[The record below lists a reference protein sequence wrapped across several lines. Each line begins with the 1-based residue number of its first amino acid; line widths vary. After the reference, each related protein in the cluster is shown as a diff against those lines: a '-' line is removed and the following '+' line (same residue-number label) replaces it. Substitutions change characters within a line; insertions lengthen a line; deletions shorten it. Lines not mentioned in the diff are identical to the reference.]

1 MDKFAQEGCD
11 SNQDNAIDSEDIQTS
26 GFAYSREVY
35 LQGEVYN
42 GTKRKSRT
50 LTDKSKEYQ
59 LNILFEKKKKLHAR
73 LTRKC
78 KLIDDL
84 MYSSNNVM
92 TVKEE
97 IDQFNYHF
105 KKLVSCTKIMFV
117 CCHKEC
123 LMKKMTGLKQ
133 SMKLRLLR
141 TTKYTIRSKELKIT
155 INQDPVE
162 VHQKNHQGEAPRNL
176 QVLQKPSHQEVTKNG
191 RVTDRSIIHR
201 RKACCYLQP

>member
-1 MDKFAQEGCD
+1 MDKVGQEGCD
-11 SNQDNAIDSEDIQTS
+11 GNQDNAINSEDIQTS
-26 GFAYSREVY
+26 VVAYSREVY
-35 LQGEVYN
+35 LQGEVYS

-105 KKLVSCTKIMFV
+105 KKLVSWTKIMFV

-141 TTKYTIRSKELKIT
+141 TTKYTIGSKELKIT

-162 VHQKNHQGEAPRNL
+162 VHPKKSPGRSS
-176 QVLQKPSHQEVTKNG
+176 KKSSSSSKTKSS
-191 RVTDRSIIHR
+191 RSN
-201 RKACCYLQP
+201 

>member
-1 MDKFAQEGCD
+1 MINLVKVDKVGQEGCD
-11 SNQDNAIDSEDIQTS
+11 GNQENAINSEDIQTS
-26 GFAYSREVY
+26 VVAYSREVY
-35 LQGEVYN
+35 LQGEVYS

-84 MYSSNNVM
+84 MYSSNNVT

-105 KKLVSCTKIMFV
+105 KKLVSM
-117 CCHKEC
+117 HKNDV
-123 LMKKMTGLKQ
+123 
-133 SMKLRLLR
+133 RLLPQGVLNEEDDWFETVDEVAFTQNHKIYNWIKGVKDNNKSR
-141 TTKYTIRSKELKIT
+141 SSRSSSKEIT
-155 INQDPVE
+155 REKFQEIFKFFKNQVI
-162 VHQKNHQGEAPRNL
+162 K
-176 QVLQKPSHQEVTKNG
+176 K
-191 RVTDRSIIHR
+191 
-201 RKACCYLQP
+201 